1 MNTNNNEDIQ
11 PLSPEEIKA
20 IGEIELGPAKHE
32 IFLNKHYKKLLWGGI
47 GLGVAAGCIIAYF
60 SHLNDMK
67 QSAAAE
73 AVAAMKLSAPAGGV
87 APAQYD
93 DAALAALAA
102 DYASTPSA
110 DTGKLLAGMKALSG
124 DKAEQGMAEL
134 EALAAATKDSLI
146 KARALTAVAAHYL
159 NEGQED
165 KAAAAWQ
172 KVAELG
178 SSPYEALAY
187 VTLGDLARSKGD
199 LEAARAAYD
208 NAESKCATSP
218 LVTSKTVQMHR
229 LMLDVDAPEKVQAPA
244 ADAAAPA
251 ADKSNPFGDEEEPAV
266 TEPTPSLDDLI
277 K

>member
-1 MNTNNNEDIQ
+1 MNTDNNEDIQ

-47 GLGVAAGCIIAYF
+47 ALGIASGCIIAFF
-60 SHLNDMK
+60 SHRNDMK

-73 AVAAMKLSAPAGGV
+73 VVAAMKLASPAGGV
-87 APAQYD
+87 ASAQFD
-93 DAALAALAA
+93 EAALGSLAA

-110 DTGKLLAGMKALSG
+110 DTGKLLAGMKALAG
-124 DKAEQGMAEL
+124 DKAEQGIAEL
-134 EALAAATKDSLI
+134 EALAATTKDSLI
-146 KARALTAVAAHYL
+146 KARALAAVASHYL
-159 NEGQED
+159 AEGQDD

-199 LEAARAAYD
+199 IEAARAAYD

-229 LMLDVDAPEKVQAPA
+229 LMLDVDAPEKVQAPSA
-244 ADAAAPA
+244 ETAPA
-251 ADKSNPFGDEEEPAV
+251 DKNNPFGDEEEPAA